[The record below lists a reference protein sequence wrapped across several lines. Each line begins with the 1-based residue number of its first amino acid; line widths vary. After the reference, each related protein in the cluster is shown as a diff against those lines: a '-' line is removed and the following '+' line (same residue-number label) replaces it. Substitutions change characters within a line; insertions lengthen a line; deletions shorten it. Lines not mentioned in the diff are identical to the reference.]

1 MALPGS
7 AKYISCLWSGDTE
20 PALYA
25 ICAALIEDMIKISQ
39 VQCLAI
45 LNNSIAAADIWADLK
60 GPMAQLTTILCSGKL
75 WNFHDNMYQNI
86 KDTAIYHP
94 CSFKAKQRNYHGSAR
109 CSFDTAEDF
118 RLAMFAV
125 SMSSLV
131 AMQCLVCRLWQ
142 PGSRA
147 SAPTG
152 GNIHSDRARG
162 KRSSQP
168 HVIQLCVRRT

>member
-1 MALPGS
+1 
-7 AKYISCLWSGDTE
+7 
-20 PALYA
+20 
-25 ICAALIEDMIKISQ
+25 MIKISQ

-86 KDTAIYHP
+86 KDFIYHP
-94 CSFKAKQRNYHGSAR
+94 CSVKAKQRNYHVSAR
-109 CSFDTAEDF
+109 CSFATAQDF
-118 RLAMFAV
+118 RLAIFAV
-125 SMSSLV
+125 CMSSLV
-131 AMQCLVCRLWQ
+131 AMQCLLCRLWQ

-162 KRSSQP
+162 KRYSQP
-168 HVIQLCVRRT
+168 HVIQLCTTVWSKLVRLLLAR